1 MGRRMAAAGQ
11 ARGNCNGPKVWVG
24 RARVLKGEDAT
35 KKYTRAKGGRRINK
49 YI

>member
-1 MGRRMAAAGQ
+1 MGRRMAAGGQ
-11 ARGNCNGPKVWVG
+11 ARGNCNGPKVWLG
-24 RARVLKGEDAT
+24 HARVLKGEDAT